1 MMKPLNEKEI
11 KNKLSALSSNWVYN
25 NNTLEGRFQFRD
37 FLTALDFVNTVGKV
51 AEKYKHHPEIH
62 LNFSKVTLLL
72 TTHDLNNQLS
82 QKDFDL
88 AVAVEKSSL
97 ECGKH

>member
-1 MMKPLNEKEI
+1 MKPLNEKEI

-37 FLTALDFVNTVGKV
+37 FLTALDFVNAVGKL
-51 AEKYKHHPEIH
+51 AEKHKHHPEIH
-62 LNFSKVTLLL
+62 LNFSEVTLFL

-88 AVAVEKSSL
+88 AVAVEKI
-97 ECGKH
+97 EFREQ

>member
-62 LNFSKVTLLL
+62 VNFSKVTLFL

>member
-1 MMKPLNEKEI
+1 MKPLDAKEI
-11 KNKLSALSSNWVYN
+11 RNKLSTLSSNWVYN
-25 NNTLEGRFQFRD
+25 NNTLEGRYQFRD
-37 FLTALDFVNTVGKV
+37 FLTALDFVNAVGKL

-62 LNFSKVTLLL
+62 LNFSEVTLFL

-88 AVAVEKSSL
+88 AVAVEKI
-97 ECGKH
+97 EFRVR